1 MDLVQ
6 QGFKKKVAFCLK
18 GTVSKKGSKHQ
29 RFYEKND
36 LYRNGEYIDYNMVRD
51 SIFKHIVTSNPDF
64 DFDFFLH
71 GWNLDLENH
80 LRDIYNPKK
89 FLFENNSNYNEV
101 ISSVINNGSDFGGV
115 SGGLSLKKSIELKE
129 IYEIESNVVYDYVII
144 YRYDILLWKDII
156 LHNYYLN
163 NYIYVN
169 GWDGSCNADFH
180 FIMSN
185 SNSHKFKYLFDSV
198 KLYDNTHKFHHWI
211 KNYTQNII
219 KCNIIE
225 DSIIAGIDQ
234 EHMRVIGNDIN
245 LLNMIE
251 NKK

>member
-1 MDLVQ
+1 MDLAQ
-6 QGFKKKVAFCLK
+6 QEFKKKVAVCLK
-18 GTVSKKGSKHQ
+18 GAVSKKGTTHE

-36 LYRNGEYIDYNMVRD
+36 LYRNGEYIDYVMVRD
-51 SIFKHIVTSNPDF
+51 SIYKHIVMSNPNF

-80 LRDIYNPKK
+80 LTELYNPKK
-89 FLFENNSNYNEV
+89 VLFENNSNYNEV
-101 ISSVINNGSDFGGV
+101 ISSVIDNQSDFGGV
-115 SGGLSLKKSIELKE
+115 SGGLSLKKSLELKE
-129 IYEIESNVVYDYVII
+129 IYEIESNKVYDYVVI
-144 YRYDILLWKDII
+144 YRYDVLLWKDIK
-156 LHNYYLN
+156 LHNYELN

-185 SNSHKFKYLFDSV
+185 NNSYKFKYLYDSV
-198 KLYDNTHKFHHWI
+198 KLYNNTHRFHHWI
-211 KNYTQNII
+211 RHYIQHIMR
-219 KCNIIE
+219 CNILE
-225 DSIIAGIDQ
+225 DDIIAGVDQ

-245 LLNMIE
+245 LQNMLQ